1 MLEIGVQNGGS
12 LEIWAQYFEHASV
25 LVGCDID
32 EACRILSFDDPR
44 IEVLVGDIVDPRVQ
58 AELADRSPQFDI
70 IIDDGSHRSRDIIS
84 TFVAMFPRLAE
95 GGVYIIEDLHCSYYS
110 SFGGGLFAER
120 SALSFLKRL
129 VDVVNA
135 DHWGLARTPAEHL
148 QPLVDERLTATFLEA
163 LTGIVCVEF
172 YDSMCIVR
180 RDNGASPRLGVRVV
194 VGSVAAVDARPLVD
208 AGRPLIGEPQ
218 VVAAAHVDPL
228 ERENE
233 LQDLMDDQAR
243 RIRDQAGRIHLEK
256 ELRQE
261 LSEVWLRLERIIASP
276 SYRIMNGPRR
286 AFRALFR
293 RERQR

>member
-12 LEIWAQYFEHASV
+12 LEIWAQYFEHARV

-32 EACRILSFDDPR
+32 EACRTLSFDDPR
-44 IEVLVGDIVDPRVQ
+44 IQVLVGDITDSRVQ
-58 AELADRSPQFDI
+58 AELADHSPQFDV
-70 IIDDGSHRSRDIIS
+70 IIDDGSHHSRDIIS
-84 TFVAMFPRLAE
+84 AFVAMFPRLAE
-95 GGVYIIEDLHCSYYS
+95 DGVYVIEDLHCSYYS

-135 DHWGLARTPAEHL
+135 AHWGLERTPADHL
-148 QPLVDERLTATFLEA
+148 QPLVDERLTATFLES
-163 LTGIVCVEF
+163 LTRIASVEF
-172 YDSMCIVR
+172 YDSMCVIR
-180 RDNGASPRLGVRVV
+180 QDDGISPRLGVRVV
-194 VGSVAAVDARPLVD
+194 VGSVAAVDAQSLVE
-208 AGRPLIGEPQ
+208 AGRPLIGERQ
-218 VVAAAHVDPL
+218 VSAAVHVDPL
-228 ERENE
+228 AREIE
-233 LQDLMDDQAR
+233 LQYLMDDQAR
-243 RIRDQAGRIHLEK
+243 RIHLEK